1 MRRARILDNWWTYLK
16 QGLSHSSPEDRIAG
30 QEGYGSARETLQ
42 YLKPYLLCHW
52 RNGAAGLFLILFASL
67 LAFPQPLI
75 TRYIV
80 DDVILKRQLGL
91 LAGAIILLIA
101 LILTEKLFKVL
112 EDFAFAR
119 FEQGITLDI
128 QQNLW
133 GRVLH
138 FPKSFFDG
146 IQTGYLM
153 SRLSEDAEG
162 LRWFF
167 SSTVVYVLS
176 NLIRFAG
183 GIAFLLYLEWRLAVI
198 VLVILPGLLFA
209 LKYFARKVHV
219 LSHRIMEQ
227 DANISS
233 RVQEALSSTS
243 LVKSFASEERTQ
255 SRLVSELK
263 KAVQITLEQT
273 IVTSVTD
280 AAISI
285 LPALSRGIALALGAY
300 WVIKEQWTLG
310 SLLAFQGYLGYVF
323 GPAQILA
330 TANLQLQ
337 RALAALQRIWALFRI
352 LPEENA
358 QTAVKVDHLKGEVEF
373 REVSFSYNGR
383 ENVLDR
389 LSFQIRAGEHVALL
403 GPSGVGKTTLLS
415 LILCFYKPTSGE
427 ICFDGRPASGLDV
440 TSLRRRIGY
449 VSQNI
454 LLLSGTI
461 MDNLRYGNPDA
472 DDNEIMQAGRAAG
485 IHDFVTSLPSGYN
498 TEIGEK
504 GIKLSEGQKQRLSIA
519 RVLVK
524 APDVLVL
531 DEPTSSLD
539 GRTEE
544 SILGSLPA
552 FVKGKTLLVVS
563 NKISTIKH
571 ADRVLLLDD
580 NKRLVSSTHEELME
594 TNEYYRSLIV
604 H

>member
-1 MRRARILDNWWTYLK
+1 MRRARVLDNWWTYLK

-30 QEGYGSARETLQ
+30 PEGYGSTRETLQ
-42 YLKPYLLCHW
+42 YLQPYLLRHW
-52 RNGAAGLFLILFASL
+52 RTAGIGLFLILFASL

-91 LAGAIILLIA
+91 LAGAIIFLIV
-101 LILTEKLFKVL
+101 LILAEKLVKVL
-112 EDFAFAR
+112 EDFTSAR

-128 QQNLW
+128 QQNPW

-138 FPKSFFDG
+138 FPKSFFDD

-176 NLIRFAG
+176 NLIRFVG
-183 GIAFLLYLEWRLAVI
+183 GICFLFYLEWRLAVI
-198 VLVILPGLLFA
+198 VLVILPGLLLA
-209 LKYFARKVHV
+209 MNYFARKVHV
-219 LSHRIMEQ
+219 LSHRSMEQ

-233 RVQEALSSTS
+233 QVQETLSSAP
-243 LVKSFASEERTQ
+243 LIKSFASEERTQ
-255 SRLVSELK
+255 NRLVSELK
-263 KAVQITLEQT
+263 KAFQITLEQT
-273 IVTSVTD
+273 TVNSVAD
-280 AAISI
+280 AAISL
-285 LPALSRGIALALGAY
+285 LPAVSRGIALALGAY

-323 GPAQILA
+323 GPAQFLA

-337 RALAALQRIWALFRI
+337 KALAALQRIWALFRI
-352 LPEENA
+352 LPEENSKTGA
-358 QTAVKVDHLKGEVEF
+358 EVGRLRGEIEF

-383 ENVLDR
+383 EQVLER
-389 LSFQIRAGEHVALL
+389 LSFEIRAGEHLALV

-427 ICFDGRPASGLDV
+427 IYFDGRPAAGLDV

-449 VSQNI
+449 VSQNT

-461 MDNLRYGNPDA
+461 MDNLRYGNPEA
-472 DDNEIMQAGRAAG
+472 GENEIIQASRAAE
-485 IHDFVTSLPSGYN
+485 IHDFISRLTSGYN

-519 RVLVK
+519 RALVK
-524 APDVLVL
+524 APDILVL

-552 FVKGKTLLVVS
+552 FVKDKTLLVVS
-563 NKISTIKH
+563 NKISTITYT
-571 ADRVLLLDD
+571 DRVLLLDE
-580 NKRLVSSTHEELME
+580 NKRLISGNHQELMG
-594 TNEYYRSLIV
+594 TNEYYRSIIT

>member
-1 MRRARILDNWWTYLK
+1 MRRARVLDNWWTYLK

-30 QEGYGSARETLQ
+30 PEGYGSTRETLQ
-42 YLKPYLLCHW
+42 YLKPYLLRHW
-52 RNGAAGLFLILFASL
+52 RTAGVGLFLILFASL

-91 LAGAIILLIA
+91 LAGAIIFLIV
-101 LILTEKLFKVL
+101 LILAEKLVKVL
-112 EDFAFAR
+112 EDFTFAR

-138 FPKSFFDG
+138 FPKSFFDD

-176 NLIRFAG
+176 NLIRFVG
-183 GIAFLLYLEWRLAVI
+183 GICFLFYLEWRLAVI
-198 VLVILPGLLFA
+198 VLVILPGLLLA
-209 LKYFARKVHV
+209 MNYFARKVHV
-219 LSHRIMEQ
+219 LSHRSMEQ

-233 RVQEALSSTS
+233 QVQETLSSAP
-243 LVKSFASEERTQ
+243 LIKSFASEERTQ
-255 SRLVSELK
+255 NRLVSELK
-263 KAVQITLEQT
+263 KAFQIALEQT
-273 IVTSVTD
+273 TVTSVAD
-280 AAISI
+280 AAISL
-285 LPALSRGIALALGAY
+285 LPAVSRGIALALGAY
-300 WVIKEQWTLG
+300 WVIKEHWTLG

-323 GPAQILA
+323 GPAQFLA

-337 RALAALQRIWALFRI
+337 KALAALQRIWALFRI
-352 LPEENA
+352 LPEENSKTGA
-358 QTAVKVDHLKGEVEF
+358 EVGRLKGEIEF

-383 ENVLDR
+383 EQVLER
-389 LSFQIRAGEHVALL
+389 LSFEIRAGEHLALV

-427 ICFDGRPASGLDV
+427 IYFDGRPAAGLDV

-449 VSQNI
+449 VSQNT

-461 MDNLRYGNPDA
+461 MDNLRYGNPEA
-472 DDNEIMQAGRAAG
+472 GENEILQASRAAE
-485 IHDFVTSLPSGYN
+485 IHDFISRLTSGYN

-519 RVLVK
+519 RALVK
-524 APDVLVL
+524 APDILVL

-552 FVKGKTLLVVS
+552 FVKDKTLLVVS
-563 NKISTIKH
+563 NKISTITYT
-571 ADRVLLLDD
+571 DRVLLLDE
-580 NKRLVSSTHEELME
+580 NKRLISGNHQELMG
-594 TNEYYRSLIV
+594 TNEYYRSIIT